1 MFLARI
7 SIQQPVFATMMM
19 AAIVVLG
26 VVAWSRLPV
35 DLLPSVDLPTVVVST
50 NYDGASAF
58 AVEQQVSRPI
68 EESIGA
74 ISGIKKISSHSST
87 GNSLVIAEFTLETP
101 SRAAAD
107 EVRDRISRLQ
117 DTLPDGAD
125 RPLVTRFNPQDAPIM
140 SLAAFSADISISRM
154 TQIADTTIMP
164 RLRRVPG
171 VGQVTLV
178 GGSEDQIRI
187 QPDPTKL
194 QSFGIPIPSLIE
206 AIQRATR
213 DSAVGSVA
221 SSMRERSIIVSVQPG
236 SIGEFADIVIA
247 RDSAGRAVRL
257 SEVADVME
265 AGADPK
271 SRAWFNG
278 KPALGLDINKLE
290 GANTV
295 EVARGIERELAK
307 LRKDDAL
314 RDIGIV
320 VSQDSSRTIVGQ
332 IGDVQRTIIEGGV
345 LTVVIVL
352 LFLNSWRSTIITA
365 LTLPVSVIG
374 TFAAIAVLG
383 FSLNL
388 MTMLALS
395 ICIGILID
403 DAIVVRENIS
413 RHAAMGKDRRQA
425 ALDGTTEIGLA
436 VLATTFS
443 IVAVFLPVAFMG
455 GVIGRFFL
463 QFGVTVSV
471 AVLISLFVSFT
482 LDPMLSSVWAEQPAR
497 KGKGWLQ
504 ALLDRFDKAF
514 ERIAYRY
521 GGMVGWCLDH
531 RAATSF
537 CVLTLF
543 AGSLCLIPRIGME
556 FVPKSDQGAIAVGLT
571 LPEGSSVDYTAAKIR
586 QTEDILRQFP
596 DIGDLYSTVNSG
608 DGANTNEARIAASM
622 VAPDN
627 RRMTSVTI
635 APKLRE
641 ALGPVAGARI
651 EVGQP
656 GDVSGIEAKTIQ
668 ISILGGDLS
677 ILEEISRDLAA
688 KIGQIPGIIDLESSA
703 DKKRPMLMVRLRAD
717 EAADLGI
724 STATIER
731 NLRPLVAGET
741 LASWA
746 HEGGESRY
754 VAIRLKEAG
763 RRTVEDLGQIPVP
776 VERMGGTGPAITVPL
791 SQVADIKE
799 VLAPKTIIRRDGD
812 REVRLGANLSGR
824 PLGKVVRDIRAL
836 IDSEKLPAGYRIA
849 IGGETDDMAE
859 SFGYAAQA
867 LLLAVVFIYLILAS
881 QFGSFVQPIAIMT
894 SLPLSISGVLM
905 GLLITG
911 STINIFSVI
920 GFIMLMGLVT
930 KNAILLVDHANKR
943 LRDGASMRLSLID
956 AGIVRFRPIAMTT
969 SAMIIGMMPL
979 ALGLGE
985 GGQERA
991 SMAHAVIGGLVSST
1005 ALTLVFVPVAL
1016 SLIESCR
1023 ALLMRKKVNGSAPH
1037 QTRDATA

>member
-7 SIQQPVFATMMM
+7 SIQQPVFATMVMV
-19 AAIVVLG
+19 AIVVLG
-26 VVAWSRLPV
+26 IVAWSRLPV

-50 NYDGASAF
+50 NYDGASAL

-117 DTLPDGAD
+117 DVLPDSAD

-154 TQIADTTIMP
+154 TQIADTTIVP

-178 GGSEDQIRI
+178 GGSEDRVRI
-187 QPDPTKL
+187 QPDPVKL

-213 DSAVGSVA
+213 DSAIGSLV
-221 SSMRERSIIVSVQPG
+221 SSMRERSITVSAQPG
-236 SIGEFADIVIA
+236 SVKEFADIVIA
-247 RDSAGRAVRL
+247 QDGAGRAIRL
-257 SEVADVME
+257 SEVADVIE

-278 KPALGLDINKLE
+278 RPALGLDINKLE

-295 EVARGIERELAK
+295 DVAKGVERELAK

-314 RDIGIV
+314 RDMGIV
-320 VSQDSSRTIVGQ
+320 VSQDSSRTIIGQ
-332 IGDVQRTIIEGGV
+332 IGDVQHTIIEGGA
-345 LTVVIVL
+345 LTIVIVL

-365 LTLPVSVIG
+365 LTLPVAVIG

-443 IVAVFLPVAFMG
+443 IVAVFLPVVFMG

-471 AVLISLFVSFT
+471 AVMISLFVSFT
-482 LDPMLSSVWAEQPAR
+482 LDPMLSSVWADQPVQQR
-497 KGKGWLQ
+497 KGRLR
-504 ALLDRFDKAF
+504 ALLDRFDTSF
-514 ERIAYRY
+514 ERIAHRY
-521 GGMVGWCLDH
+521 GDMVGWCLDH
-531 RAATSF
+531 RAVTSV
-537 CVLTLF
+537 CVLAMF
-543 AGSLCLIPRIGME
+543 AASLCLIPRIGME
-556 FVPKSDQGAIAVGLT
+556 FVPKSDQGMVAVGLT

-586 QTEDILRQFP
+586 QAEDVLRGYP
-596 DIGDLYSTVNSG
+596 DIKDLYSTVNSG
-608 DGANTNEARIAASM
+608 DGGNTNEARIAASM
-622 VAPDN
+622 VEPDK
-627 RRMTSVTI
+627 RSMTSVTI
-635 APKLRE
+635 APKLRD
-641 ALGPVAGARI
+641 ALSPVAGARI

-656 GDVSGIEAKTIQ
+656 GEVSGAQAKTIQ
-668 ISILGGDLS
+668 ISILGGDLNV
-677 ILEEISRDLAA
+677 LEEISHDMMAKLGKLA
-688 KIGQIPGIIDLESSA
+688 GIIDLESSA

-724 STATIER
+724 STATIEH
-731 NLRPLVAGET
+731 NLRPLVAGEKLT
-741 LASWA
+741 SWA
-746 HEGGESRY
+746 HGGDESRY
-754 VAIRLKEAG
+754 VAIRLSESG
-763 RRTVEDLGQIPVP
+763 RRTVEDLARIPIPVDRKG
-776 VERMGGTGPAITVPL
+776 VTSPAATAPL
-791 SQVADIKE
+791 SQVADITE
-799 VLAPKTIIRRDGD
+799 TLAPKTIIRRDGD
-812 REVRLGANLSGR
+812 REVRLSANLSGR
-824 PLGKVVRDIRAL
+824 PLGEVVRDIQTL
-836 IDSEKLPAGYRIA
+836 IAGQTMPAGYRMT
-849 IGGETDDMAE
+849 IGGEADDMAE
-859 SFGYAAQA
+859 NFGYAAQA
-867 LLLAVVFIYLILAS
+867 LMLAIVFIYLILAS
-881 QFGSFVQPIAIMT
+881 QFGSFVQPVAIMT
-894 SLPLSISGVLM
+894 SLPLSISGVM
-905 GLLITG
+905 IGLLVMG

-943 LRDGASMRLSLID
+943 RRQGANMRQSLID

-979 ALGLGE
+979 ALGFGE

-991 SMAHAVIGGLVSST
+991 SMAHAVIGGLLSST
-1005 ALTLVFVPVAL
+1005 ALTLIFVPVAL

-1023 ALLMRKKVNGSAPH
+1023 TMPALRKSGSAADPMK
-1037 QTRDATA
+1037 DAAE

>member
-1 MFLARI
+1 MLLARI
-7 SIQQPVFATMMM
+7 SIQQPVFATMVMV
-19 AAIVVLG
+19 AIVVLG
-26 VVAWSRLPV
+26 VTAWSRLPV
-35 DLLPSVDLPTVVVST
+35 DLLPSIDLPAVVVST
-50 NYDGASAF
+50 NFDGASAL

-74 ISGIKKISSHSST
+74 IAGVKKVTSRSST

-117 DTLPDGAD
+117 DALPDGAD
-125 RPLVTRFNPQDAPIM
+125 RPIVTRFNPQDAPIM
-140 SLAAFSADISISRM
+140 SLAAFSSETSISRM
-154 TQIADTTIMP
+154 TKIADTTIVP

-178 GGSEDQIRI
+178 GGSEDQVRI
-187 QPDPTKL
+187 QPDPAKL
-194 QSFGIPIPSLIE
+194 QSFGIPIPTVID

-213 DSAVGSVA
+213 DSAIGSIT
-221 SSMRERSIIVSVQPG
+221 SSTRERSITVSVQPG
-236 SIGEFADIVIA
+236 SVREFADIVVTQ
-247 RDSAGRAVRL
+247 DSAGRAIRL

-295 EVARGIERELAK
+295 AVAQGIERELTR

-332 IGDVQRTIIEGGV
+332 IGDVQRTIVEGGA
-345 LTVVIVL
+345 LTIVIVL

-365 LTLPVSVIG
+365 LTLPVAVIG
-374 TFAAIAVLG
+374 TFAAMAVMG

-413 RHAAMGKDRRQA
+413 RHAAMGKDRKQA
-425 ALDGTTEIGLA
+425 ALDGTSEIGLA
-436 VLATTFS
+436 VLATTLS

-455 GVIGRFFL
+455 GIIGRFFL
-463 QFGVTVSV
+463 QFGITVSV

-482 LDPMLSSVWAEQPAR
+482 LDPMLSSVWVDNSAS
-497 KGKGWLQ
+497 GKRGRLQ
-504 ALLDRFDKAF
+504 AMLDRFDHGF
-514 ERIAYRY
+514 EKVAQRY
-521 GGMVGWCLDH
+521 GRIVGWCLGH
-531 RAATSF
+531 RGITSI
-537 CVLTLF
+537 CVAVLF
-543 AGSLCLIPRIGME
+543 VGGLCLVMRIGTE
-556 FVPKSDQGAIAVGLT
+556 FVPKSDQGMVTVSLT
-571 LPEGSSVDYTAAKIR
+571 LPEGSSVEYTAAKIR
-586 QTEDILRQFP
+586 QTEAILRTFP
-596 DIGDLYSTVNSG
+596 DIQDLYSTVNSG
-608 DGANTNEARIAASM
+608 DGANTNEARIAASL
-622 VAPDN
+622 VPSDK
-627 RRMTSVTI
+627 RTMTSVTI
-635 APKLRE
+635 APKLRD
-641 ALGPVAGARI
+641 ALSPVGGVTI

-656 GDVSGIEAKTIQ
+656 GDGSGGGAKTIQ
-668 ISILGGDLS
+668 ISVQGGDLDV
-677 ILEEISRDLAA
+677 LENLSKEMKA
-688 KIGQIPGIIDLESSA
+688 KLDKIKGLIDLESSA
-703 DKKRPMLMVRLRAD
+703 DKKRPMLMIRLRTV
-717 EAADLGI
+717 EGADLGI

-731 NLRPLVAGET
+731 NLRPLVAGEKLT
-741 LASWA
+741 SWA
-746 HEGGESRY
+746 HGGAESRY
-754 VAIRLKEAG
+754 VAIRLPEAG
-763 RRTVEDLGQIPVP
+763 RRTIDDLKQIPIP
-776 VERMGGTGPAITVPL
+776 VERSGTKGPATTVPL
-791 SQVADIKE
+791 SQVADVTE
-799 VLAPKTIIRRDGD
+799 TLAPQTIVRRDGD
-812 REVRLGANLSGR
+812 REVRLSANLSGQ
-824 PLGKVVRDIRAL
+824 PLGTVVSDIQTVIAST
-836 IDSEKLPAGYRIA
+836 DLPAGYRII
-849 IGGETDDMAE
+849 IGGEADDMME
-859 SFGYAAQA
+859 SFGYAVQA
-867 LLLAVVFIYLILAS
+867 LVLAIVFIYLILAS
-881 QFGSFVQPIAIMT
+881 QFGSFIQPIAIMT
-894 SLPLSISGVLM
+894 SLPLSISGVLL
-905 GLLITG
+905 GLLVTG

-943 LRDGASMRLSLID
+943 RLEGASMRQSLIE
-956 AGIVRFRPIAMTT
+956 AGTVRFRPIVMTT

-979 ALGLGE
+979 ALGFGE

-991 SMAHAVIGGLVSST
+991 SMAHAVIGGLISST

-1023 ALLMRKKVNGSAPH
+1023 TMLVKK
-1037 QTRDATA
+1037 RDRPETEQLKDAAI

>member
-19 AAIVVLG
+19 VAIVVLG
-26 VVAWSRLPV
+26 IVAWSRLPV

-50 NYDGASAF
+50 NYDGASAL

-117 DTLPDGAD
+117 DALPDGTD

-140 SLAAFSADISISRM
+140 SLAAFSADTSISRM
-154 TQIADTTIMP
+154 TQIADATIVP
-164 RLRRVPG
+164 RLRRVAG

-178 GGSEDQIRI
+178 GGSEDQVRI
-187 QPDPTKL
+187 QPDPVKL

-213 DSAVGSVA
+213 DSAIGSVV
-221 SSMRERSIIVSVQPG
+221 SSTRERSITVSVQPG
-236 SIGEFADIVIA
+236 SVKEFADIVIA
-247 RDSAGRAVRL
+247 QDSAGRPIRL

-295 EVARGIERELAK
+295 DVAKGVERELAK
-307 LRKDDAL
+307 LLKDDAL
-314 RDIGIV
+314 RDIGIA

-332 IGDVQRTIIEGGV
+332 IGDVQRTIVEGGA
-345 LTVVIVL
+345 LTIVIVL

-365 LTLPVSVIG
+365 LTLPVAVIG

-388 MTMLALS
+388 MTILALS

-413 RHAAMGKDRRQA
+413 RHVAMGKDRRQA

-482 LDPMLSSVWAEQPAR
+482 LDPMLSSVWADRPAEGR
-497 KGKGWLQ
+497 KGRLQ
-504 ALLDRFDKAF
+504 ALLDRFDKVF
-514 ERIAYRY
+514 ERIAHRY
-521 GGMVGWCLDH
+521 GVLVGWCLDH
-531 RAATSF
+531 RAVISV
-537 CVLTLF
+537 CVLALF

-556 FVPKSDQGAIAVGLT
+556 FVPKSDQGMVAVGLT

-586 QTEDILRQFP
+586 QAEDVLRGYP
-596 DIGDLYSTVNSG
+596 DIKDLYSTVNSG
-608 DGANTNEARIAASM
+608 DGGNTNEARIAASM
-622 VAPDN
+622 VAPDK
-627 RRMTSVTI
+627 RSMTSVTI
-635 APKLRE
+635 APKLRD
-641 ALGPVAGARI
+641 ALSSVAGARI

-656 GDVSGIEAKTIQ
+656 GEVSGAQAKTIQ
-668 ISILGGDLS
+668 ISILGGDLNV
-677 ILEEISRDLAA
+677 LEDISRDMMTKLGKVA
-688 KIGQIPGIIDLESSA
+688 GIIDLESSA
-703 DKKRPMLMVRLRAD
+703 DRKRPMLMVRLRAD

-731 NLRPLVAGET
+731 NLRPLVAGEKLT
-741 LASWA
+741 SWA
-746 HEGGESRY
+746 HGGDESRY
-754 VAIRLKEAG
+754 VAIRLPESG
-763 RRTVEDLGQIPVP
+763 RRTVEDLAQIPIP
-776 VERMGGTGPAITVPL
+776 VDREGATGRTATVPL
-791 SQVADIKE
+791 SQVADITE
-799 VLAPKTIIRRDGD
+799 TLAPKTIIRRDGD
-812 REVRLGANLSGR
+812 REVRLSANLSGR
-824 PLGKVVRDIRAL
+824 PLGEIVRDIQAL
-836 IDSEKLPAGYRIA
+836 IAAETMPAGYRMT
-849 IGGETDDMAE
+849 IGGEADDMAE

-867 LLLAVVFIYLILAS
+867 LMLAVVFIYLILAS
-881 QFGSFVQPIAIMT
+881 QFGSFVQPVAIMT
-894 SLPLSISGVLM
+894 SLPLSISGVLI
-905 GLLITG
+905 GLLVTG

-943 LRDGASMRLSLID
+943 HREGASMRQSLID
-956 AGIVRFRPIAMTT
+956 AGIVRFRPIVMTT

-979 ALGLGE
+979 ALGFGE

-991 SMAHAVIGGLVSST
+991 SMAHAVIGGLLSST
-1005 ALTLVFVPVAL
+1005 VLTLVFVPVAL

-1023 ALLMRKKVNGSAPH
+1023 TMPALRKSGSAAGPMK
-1037 QTRDATA
+1037 DAAE

>member
-19 AAIVVLG
+19 VAIVVLG
-26 VVAWSRLPV
+26 IVAWSRLPV

-50 NYDGASAF
+50 NYDGASAL

-117 DTLPDGAD
+117 DVLTDGAD

-140 SLAAFSADISISRM
+140 SLAAFSADTSISRM
-154 TQIADTTIMP
+154 TQIADTTIVP
-164 RLRRVPG
+164 RLRRVAG

-178 GGSEDQIRI
+178 GGSEDQVRI
-187 QPDPTKL
+187 QPDPVKL

-213 DSAVGSVA
+213 DSAIGSVV
-221 SSMRERSIIVSVQPG
+221 SSTRERSITVSVQPG
-236 SIGEFADIVIA
+236 SVKEFADIVIA
-247 RDSAGRAVRL
+247 QDSAGRPIRL
-257 SEVADVME
+257 SEVTDVME

-295 EVARGIERELAK
+295 DVAKGVERELAK
-307 LRKDDAL
+307 LRQDDAL

-320 VSQDSSRTIVGQ
+320 VSQDSSRTIVNQ
-332 IGDVQRTIIEGGV
+332 IGDVQRTILEGGA
-345 LTVVIVL
+345 LTIVIVL

-365 LTLPVSVIG
+365 LTLPVAVIG

-383 FSLNL
+383 FSLNM

-413 RHAAMGKDRRQA
+413 RHVAMGKDRRQA

-471 AVLISLFVSFT
+471 AVMISLFVSFT
-482 LDPMLSSVWAEQPAR
+482 LDPMLSSVWIDRPAEGR
-497 KGKGWLQ
+497 KGRLRV
-504 ALLDRFDKAF
+504 LLDRFDKVF
-514 ERIAYRY
+514 ERIAHRY
-521 GGMVGWCLDH
+521 GVLIGWCLGH
-531 RAATSF
+531 RAVISV
-537 CVLTLF
+537 CVLALF

-556 FVPKSDQGAIAVGLT
+556 FVPKSDQGMVAVGLT

-586 QTEDILRQFP
+586 QAEDVLRGYP
-596 DIGDLYSTVNSG
+596 DIKDLYSTVNSG
-608 DGANTNEARIAASM
+608 DGGNTNEARIAASM
-622 VAPDN
+622 VAPDK
-627 RRMTSVTI
+627 RSMTSVTI
-635 APKLRE
+635 APKLRD
-641 ALGPVAGARI
+641 ALSSVAGARI
-651 EVGQP
+651 EVGQS
-656 GDVSGIEAKTIQ
+656 GEVSGAQAKTIQ

-677 ILEEISRDLAA
+677 VLEDISRDMMTKLGKVA
-688 KIGQIPGIIDLESSA
+688 GIIDLESSA
-703 DKKRPMLMVRLRAD
+703 DRKRPMLMVRLRAD

-731 NLRPLVAGET
+731 NLRPLVAGEKLT
-741 LASWA
+741 SWA
-746 HEGGESRY
+746 HGGDESRY
-754 VAIRLKEAG
+754 VAIRLPESG
-763 RRTVEDLGQIPVP
+763 RRTVEDLAQIPIP
-776 VERMGGTGPAITVPL
+776 VERSGGKGPATVPL
-791 SQVADIKE
+791 SQVADITE
-799 VLAPKTIIRRDGD
+799 TLAPKTIIRRDGD
-812 REVRLGANLSGR
+812 REVRLSANLSGR
-824 PLGKVVRDIRAL
+824 PLADVVRAVQTI
-836 IDSEKLPAGYRIA
+836 IDAETVPMGYRIA
-849 IGGETDDMAE
+849 IGGEVDDMAE

-867 LLLAVVFIYLILAS
+867 LILAVVFIYLILAS
-881 QFGSFVQPIAIMT
+881 QFGSFVQPVAIMT
-894 SLPLSISGVLM
+894 SLPLSISGVLI
-905 GLLITG
+905 GLLVTG

-943 LRDGASMRLSLID
+943 RREGTSMHQSLID
-956 AGIVRFRPIAMTT
+956 AGIVRFRPIIMTT

-979 ALGLGE
+979 ALGFGE

-1023 ALLMRKKVNGSAPH
+1023 TMLKRKQDRLETDRMK
-1037 QTRDATA
+1037 DAAE

>member
-1 MFLARI
+1 MLLARI
-7 SIQQPVFATMMM
+7 SIQQPVFATMVMVG
-19 AAIVVLG
+19 IVVLG
-26 VVAWSRLPV
+26 ITAWLRLPV
-35 DLLPSVDLPTVVVST
+35 DLLPSIDLPTVVIST
-50 NYDGASAF
+50 NYDGASAL

-68 EESIGA
+68 EESVGA
-74 ISGIKKISSHSST
+74 IAGVKKITSQSST

-107 EVRDRISRLQ
+107 EVRDRVSRLQ
-117 DTLPDGAD
+117 DALPDGAD
-125 RPLVTRFNPQDAPIM
+125 RPLVMRFNPQDAPIM
-140 SLAAFSADISISRM
+140 SLAAISADISLSRM
-154 TQIADTTIMP
+154 TKIADTTIVP

-178 GGSEDQIRI
+178 GGSEDQVRI
-187 QPDPTKL
+187 QPDPAKL
-194 QSFGIPIPSLIE
+194 QSFGIPIPTVIE

-213 DSAVGSVA
+213 DSAIGSIV
-221 SSMRERSIIVSVQPG
+221 SSTRDRSVTVSVQPG
-236 SIGEFADIVIA
+236 SVRDFADIVIT
-247 RDSAGRAVRL
+247 RDSAGRAIRL

-278 KPALGLDINKLE
+278 KPALGLDIVKLE

-295 EVARGIERELAK
+295 EVAKGVERELAL

-332 IGDVQRTIIEGGV
+332 IGDVQRTIVEGGA
-345 LTVVIVL
+345 LTIVIVL

-365 LTLPVSVIG
+365 LTLPVAVIG
-374 TFAAIAVLG
+374 TFAAMAVLG

-413 RHAAMGKDRRQA
+413 RHAAMGKDRKRA
-425 ALDGTTEIGLA
+425 ALDGTSEIGLA
-436 VLATTFS
+436 VLATTLS

-455 GVIGRFFL
+455 GIIGRFFL
-463 QFGVTVSV
+463 QFGITVSV

-482 LDPMLSSVWAEQPAR
+482 LDPMLSSVWVDHPASEKR
-497 KGKGWLQ
+497 GRLQ
-504 ALLDRFDKAF
+504 AMLDRFDKGF
-514 ERIAYRY
+514 ERVAQGY
-521 GGMVGWCLDH
+521 GRIVSWCLDR
-531 RAATSF
+531 RALTSL
-537 CVLTLF
+537 CVLALF
-543 AGSLCLIPRIGME
+543 AGSLCLIPRIGTE
-556 FVPKSDQGAIAVGLT
+556 FVPKSDQGMVAVSLT

-586 QTEDILRQFP
+586 QAEAIVRQFP
-596 DIGDLYSTVNSG
+596 DILDIYSTVNSG
-608 DGANTNEARIAASM
+608 DGANTNQARITASLIS
-622 VAPDN
+622 PDK
-627 RRMTSVTI
+627 RTMTSVTI
-635 APKLRE
+635 APKLRD
-641 ALGPVAGARI
+641 ALAPVAAAKV

-656 GDVSGIEAKTIQ
+656 GDTSGAGAKTIQ
-668 ISILGGDLS
+668 ISILGGDLN
-677 ILEEISRDLAA
+677 ILERLAQDMREKLG
-688 KIGQIPGIIDLESSA
+688 KIEGLIDLESSA
-703 DKKRPMLMVRLRAD
+703 DKKRPMLMVRLRAE

-731 NLRPLVAGET
+731 NLRPLIAGEKLT
-741 LASWA
+741 SWA
-746 HEGGESRY
+746 HGGDESRY
-754 VAIRLKEAG
+754 VAIRLPEAR
-763 RRTVEDLGQIPVP
+763 RRTIDDLKQIPIP
-776 VERMGGTGPAITVPL
+776 VERSGGTGPTATVPL
-791 SQVADIKE
+791 AQVAE
-799 VLAPKTIIRRDGD
+799 VTENLAPQTIVRRDGD
-812 REVRLGANLSGR
+812 REVRLSANLSGR
-824 PLGKVVRDIRAL
+824 PLGVVI
-836 IDSEKLPAGYRIA
+836 SEIQTVIGSTTLPAGYRVA
-849 IGGETDDMAE
+849 IGGEADDMAE

-867 LLLAVVFIYLILAS
+867 LVLAVVFIYLILAS

-894 SLPLSISGVLM
+894 SLPLSIGGVLG
-905 GLLITG
+905 GLLLTG

-943 LRDGASMRLSLID
+943 RQEGASMRQSLID
-956 AGIVRFRPIAMTT
+956 AGTIRFRPIVMTT

-979 ALGLGE
+979 ALGFGE

-991 SMAHAVIGGLVSST
+991 SMAHAVIGGLLSST

-1016 SLIESCR
+1016 SLIESCKTM
-1023 ALLMRKKVNGSAPH
+1023 LKRKMDRPETDQIEDV
-1037 QTRDATA
+1037 TA

>member
-7 SIQQPVFATMMM
+7 SIQQPVFATMVMV
-19 AAIVVLG
+19 AIVVLG
-26 VVAWSRLPV
+26 VTAWSRLPV
-35 DLLPSVDLPTVVVST
+35 DLLPSIDLPTVVIST
-50 NYDGASAF
+50 NYDGASAL

-74 ISGIKKISSHSST
+74 IAGVKKITSKSST

-107 EVRDRISRLQ
+107 EVRDRVSRLQ
-117 DTLPDGAD
+117 DALPDGAD
-125 RPLVTRFNPQDAPIM
+125 RPLVMRFNPQDAPIM
-140 SLAAFSADISISRM
+140 SLAAFTTDVSLSRM
-154 TQIADTTIMP
+154 TKIADTTIVP

-178 GGSEDQIRI
+178 GGSEDQVRI
-187 QPDPTKL
+187 QPDPAKL
-194 QSFGIPIPSLIE
+194 QSFGIPMPTVIE

-213 DSAVGSVA
+213 DSAIGSIV
-221 SSMRERSIIVSVQPG
+221 SSTRERSVTVSVQPG
-236 SIGEFADIVIA
+236 SVRAFADIVITQ
-247 RDSAGRAVRL
+247 DSAGRAIRL

-271 SRAWFNG
+271 SHAWFNG

-295 EVARGIERELAK
+295 EVSRGVERELAQ

-314 RDIGIV
+314 QDIGIV

-332 IGDVQRTIIEGGV
+332 IGDVQRTIIEGGA
-345 LTVVIVL
+345 LTIAIVL

-365 LTLPVSVIG
+365 LTLPVAVIG
-374 TFAAIAVLG
+374 TFAAMAVLG

-413 RHAAMGKDRRQA
+413 RHAAMGKDRKRA
-425 ALDGTTEIGLA
+425 ALDGTSEIGLA
-436 VLATTFS
+436 VLATTLS

-463 QFGVTVSV
+463 QFGITVSV

-482 LDPMLSSVWAEQPAR
+482 LDPMLSSVWADRPVS
-497 KGKGWLQ
+497 GKRGRFQ
-504 ALLDRFDKAF
+504 TMLDRFDHGF
-514 ERIAYRY
+514 ERIAQRY
-521 GGMVGWCLDH
+521 GHIVAWCLAH
-531 RAATSF
+531 RAVTSL
-537 CVLTLF
+537 CVLALF
-543 AGSLCLIPRIGME
+543 AGSLCLIPRIGTE
-556 FVPKSDQGAIAVGLT
+556 FVPKSDQGMVAVGLT

-586 QTEDILRQFP
+586 QAEAILRRFP
-596 DIGDLYSTVNSG
+596 DILDLYSTVNSG

-622 VAPDN
+622 VSPDK
-627 RRMTSVTI
+627 RTMSSVII
-635 APKLRE
+635 APKLRD
-641 ALGPVAGARI
+641 ALSPVAGVKV

-656 GDVSGIEAKTIQ
+656 GDIAGAEAKTIQ
-668 ISILGGDLS
+668 ISILGGDLNV
-677 ILEEISRDLAA
+677 LERISQDMKA
-688 KIGQIPGIIDLESSA
+688 KLGKVEGLIDLESSA
-703 DKKRPMLMVRLRAD
+703 DKKRPMLMIRLRAE
-717 EAADLGI
+717 EASDLGI

-731 NLRPLVAGET
+731 NLRPLVAGEKLT
-741 LASWA
+741 SWA
-746 HEGGESRY
+746 HGGDESRY
-754 VAIRLKEAG
+754 VAIRLPEAG
-763 RRTVEDLGQIPVP
+763 RRTIDDLRQIPLP
-776 VERMGGTGPAITVPL
+776 VARVAGTGPATTVPL
-791 SQVADIKE
+791 AQVADVSE
-799 VLAPKTIIRRDGD
+799 TLAPQTIVRRDGD
-812 REVRLGANLSGR
+812 REVRLSANLSAH
-824 PLGKVVRDIRAL
+824 PLGIVVRDIQT
-836 IDSEKLPAGYRIA
+836 IIGSMDLPAGYRIA
-849 IGGETDDMAE
+849 IGGEADDMAE

-867 LLLAVVFIYLILAS
+867 LVLAVIFIYLILAS

-894 SLPLSISGVLM
+894 SLPLSISGVLG
-905 GLLITG
+905 GLLLTG

-943 LRDGASMRLSLID
+943 RQEGASMRQSLID
-956 AGIVRFRPIAMTT
+956 AGTVRFRPIVMTT

-991 SMAHAVIGGLVSST
+991 SMAHAVIGGLLSST

-1016 SLIESCR
+1016 SLIESCKTM
-1023 ALLMRKKVNGSAPH
+1023 LMRRMDRPETDRAE
-1037 QTRDATA
+1037 DAAA

>member
-7 SIQQPVFATMMM
+7 SIQQPVFATMVMV
-19 AAIVVLG
+19 AIVVLG
-26 VVAWSRLPV
+26 ITAWSRLPV
-35 DLLPSVDLPTVVVST
+35 DLLPSVDLPTVVIST
-50 NYDGASAF
+50 NYDGASAL

-74 ISGIKKISSHSST
+74 IAGIKKITSKSST

-117 DTLPDGAD
+117 DVLPEGAD
-125 RPLVTRFNPQDAPIM
+125 RPLVMRFNPQDAPIM
-140 SLAAFSADISISRM
+140 SLAAFSSDLSLSRM
-154 TQIADTTIMP
+154 TKIADTTIVP

-178 GGSEDQIRI
+178 GGSEDQVRI
-187 QPDPTKL
+187 QPDPAKL
-194 QSFGIPIPSLIE
+194 LSFGIPMPTVIE

-213 DSAVGSVA
+213 DSAIGSIV
-221 SSMRERSIIVSVQPG
+221 SSTRERSVTVSVQPG
-236 SIGEFADIVIA
+236 SVRDFADIVITQ
-247 RDSAGRAVRL
+247 DSAGRPIRL

-295 EVARGIERELAK
+295 DVANGVERELAQ

-314 RDIGIV
+314 KDIGIV

-332 IGDVQRTIIEGGV
+332 IGDVQRTIIEGGA
-345 LTVVIVL
+345 LTITIVL

-374 TFAAIAVLG
+374 TFAAMAVLG

-403 DAIVVRENIS
+403 DAIVVRENIT
-413 RHAAMGKDRRQA
+413 RHAAMGKDRKRA
-425 ALDGTTEIGLA
+425 ALDGTSEIGLA
-436 VLATTFS
+436 VLATTLS

-463 QFGVTVSV
+463 QFGITVSV

-482 LDPMLSSVWAEQPAR
+482 LDPMLSSVWADRPSS
-497 KGKGWLQ
+497 GKRGRLQ
-504 ALLDRFDKAF
+504 AMLDRFDHGF
-514 ERIAYRY
+514 ERIAQRY
-521 GGMVGWCLDH
+521 GGIVGWCLAH
-531 RAATSF
+531 RAVTSL
-537 CVLTLF
+537 CVLGFF
-543 AGSLCLIPRIGME
+543 AGTLCLIPRIGTE
-556 FVPKSDQGAIAVGLT
+556 FVPKSDQGMVAVGLT
-571 LPEGSSVDYTAAKIR
+571 LPEGSSVEYTAAKIR
-586 QTEDILRQFP
+586 QAETILRQFP
-596 DIGDLYSTVNSG
+596 DILDLYSTVNSG

-622 VAPDN
+622 VSADK
-627 RRMTSVTI
+627 RTMTSVAI
-635 APKLRE
+635 APKLRD
-641 ALGPVAGARI
+641 ALSPLAGATV

-656 GDVSGIEAKTIQ
+656 GEISGAEAKTIQ
-668 ISILGGDLS
+668 ISILGGDLNV
-677 ILEEISRDLAA
+677 LERLSLDMKA
-688 KIGQIPGIIDLESSA
+688 KLGEVAGLIALESSA
-703 DKKRPMLMVRLRAD
+703 DKKRPMLMIRLRA
-717 EAADLGI
+717 EQAADLGI

-731 NLRPLVAGET
+731 NLRPLVAGEKLT
-741 LASWA
+741 SWA
-746 HEGGESRY
+746 HGGDESRY
-754 VAIRLKEAG
+754 VAIRLPEAG
-763 RRTVEDLGQIPVP
+763 RRTIEDLRQIPIP
-776 VERMGGTGPAITVPL
+776 VARVGATGPATTVPL
-791 SQVADIKE
+791 AQVADVSE
-799 VLAPKTIIRRDGD
+799 TLAPQTIVRRDGD
-812 REVRLGANLSGR
+812 REVRLSANLSGQ
-824 PLGKVVRDIRAL
+824 PLGVVVRDIQTV
-836 IDSEKLPAGYRIA
+836 IGSMELPAGYRIA
-849 IGGETDDMAE
+849 IGGEADDMME

-867 LLLAVVFIYLILAS
+867 LVLAVIFIYLILAS

-894 SLPLSISGVLM
+894 SLPLSISGVLG
-905 GLLITG
+905 GLLLTG

-943 LRDGASMRLSLID
+943 RQEGASMRQSLID
-956 AGIVRFRPIAMTT
+956 AGTIRFRPIVMTT
-969 SAMIIGMMPL
+969 SAMIIGMLPL
-979 ALGLGE
+979 ALGFGE
-985 GGQERA
+985 GGQERT
-991 SMAHAVIGGLVSST
+991 SMAHAVIGGLLSST
-1005 ALTLVFVPVAL
+1005 ALTLVFVPVVL

-1023 ALLMRKKVNGSAPH
+1023 TMLMRRKVNPETDRAEDVP
-1037 QTRDATA
+1037 A

>member
-19 AAIVVLG
+19 VAIVVLG
-26 VVAWSRLPV
+26 IVAWSRLPV
-35 DLLPSVDLPTVVVST
+35 DLLPSVDLPTVIVST
-50 NYDGASAF
+50 NFDGASAL

-74 ISGIKKISSHSST
+74 ISGIKKISSQSST

-117 DTLPDGAD
+117 DVLPDGAD

-154 TQIADTTIMP
+154 TEIVDTTIVP

-178 GGSEDQIRI
+178 GGSEDQVRI
-187 QPDPTKL
+187 QPDPVKL

-213 DSAVGSVA
+213 DSAIGSVV
-221 SSMRERSIIVSVQPG
+221 SSTRERSITVSVQPG
-236 SIGEFADIVIA
+236 SVREFADIVIA
-247 RDSAGRAVRL
+247 QDSAGRAVRL

-271 SRAWFNG
+271 SKAWFNG
-278 KPALGLDINKLE
+278 KPALGLDIVKLE

-295 EVARGIERELAK
+295 QVAKGVERALEQ
-307 LRKDDAL
+307 LRKEDAL
-314 RDIGIV
+314 RDIGMV

-332 IGDVQRTIIEGGV
+332 IGDVQRTIIEGGA
-345 LTVVIVL
+345 LTIVIVL

-365 LTLPVSVIG
+365 LTLPVAVIG

-413 RHAAMGKDRRQA
+413 RHAAMGKDRKQA

-471 AVLISLFVSFT
+471 AVMISLFVSFT
-482 LDPMLSSVWAEQPAR
+482 LDPMLSSVWADQPNGKR
-497 KGKGWLQ
+497 KGRLQ

-514 ERIAYRY
+514 ERIAHGY

-531 RAATSF
+531 RGATSLG
-537 CVLTLF
+537 VLVLF
-543 AGSLCLIPRIGME
+543 AASLCLIPRIGME
-556 FVPKSDQGAIAVGLT
+556 FVPKSDQGMVAVGLT

-586 QTEDILRQFP
+586 QTEDILREYP
-596 DIGDLYSTVNSG
+596 DIRDLYSTVNSG

-622 VAPDN
+622 VAPEK
-627 RRMTSVTI
+627 RSMTSVAI

-641 ALGPVAGARI
+641 ALSPVAGTRI

-656 GDVSGIEAKTIQ
+656 GEVSGAQAKTIQ
-668 ISILGGDLS
+668 ISVLGGDLT
-677 ILEEISRDLAA
+677 ILEEISRDMMA
-688 KIGQIPGIIDLESSA
+688 KLGKIAGVIDLESSA

-731 NLRPLVAGET
+731 NLRPLVAGEKLT
-741 LASWA
+741 SWA
-746 HEGGESRY
+746 HGGDESRY
-754 VAIRLKEAG
+754 VAIRLPETG
-763 RRTVEDLGQIPVP
+763 RRTVEDLAQIPIP
-776 VERMGGTGPAITVPL
+776 IERGSKTGPAATVPL
-791 SQVADIKE
+791 SQVADITE
-799 VLAPKTIIRRDGD
+799 TLAPKTIIRRDGD
-812 REVRLGANLSGR
+812 REVRLSANLNGR
-824 PLGKVVRDIRAL
+824 PLGDVVRDIQAL
-836 IDSEKLPAGYRIA
+836 ISAETMPAGYRMT
-849 IGGETDDMAE
+849 IGGEADDMAE

-867 LLLAVVFIYLILAS
+867 LLLAIVFIYLILAS

-894 SLPLSISGVLM
+894 SLPLSISGVLI
-905 GLLITG
+905 GLLVTG

-920 GFIMLMGLVT
+920 GVIMLMGLVT

-943 LRDGASMRLSLID
+943 RREGASMRQGLID
-956 AGIVRFRPIAMTT
+956 AGIVRFRPIVMTT

-979 ALGLGE
+979 ALGFGE

-991 SMAHAVIGGLVSST
+991 SMAHAVIGGLLSST

-1023 ALLMRKKVNGSAPH
+1023 TMPALRKSGSAAGPMK
-1037 QTRDATA
+1037 DAAE

>member
-7 SIQQPVFATMMM
+7 SIQQPVFATMVMV
-19 AAIVVLG
+19 AIVVLG
-26 VVAWSRLPV
+26 IVAWSRLPV

-50 NYDGASAF
+50 NYDGASAL

-117 DTLPDGAD
+117 DVLPDGAD

-154 TQIADTTIMP
+154 TQIADTTIVP

-178 GGSEDQIRI
+178 GGSEDQVRI
-187 QPDPTKL
+187 QPDPVKL

-213 DSAVGSVA
+213 DSAIGSVV
-221 SSMRERSIIVSVQPG
+221 SSTRERSITVSVQPG
-236 SIGEFADIVIA
+236 SLKEFADIVIA
-247 RDSAGRAVRL
+247 QDSAGRTIRL

-295 EVARGIERELAK
+295 DVAKGVERELAK

-314 RDIGIV
+314 RDMGIV
-320 VSQDSSRTIVGQ
+320 VSQDSSRTIIGQ
-332 IGDVQRTIIEGGV
+332 IGDVQHTIIEGGA
-345 LTVVIVL
+345 LTIVIVL

-365 LTLPVSVIG
+365 LTLPVAVIG

-443 IVAVFLPVAFMG
+443 IVAVFIPVAFMG

-471 AVLISLFVSFT
+471 AALISLFVSFT
-482 LDPMLSSVWAEQPAR
+482 LDPMLSSVWADQPVQQR
-497 KGKGWLQ
+497 KERLR
-504 ALLDRFDKAF
+504 ALLDRFDTSF
-514 ERIAYRY
+514 ERIAHRY
-521 GGMVGWCLDH
+521 GDMVGWCLDH
-531 RAATSF
+531 RAVTSVR
-537 CVLTLF
+537 VLAMF
-543 AGSLCLIPRIGME
+543 AASLCLIPRIGME
-556 FVPKSDQGAIAVGLT
+556 FVPKSDQGMVAVSLT

-586 QTEDILRQFP
+586 QTEDILRRYP
-596 DIGDLYSTVNSG
+596 DIKDLYSTVNSG

-622 VAPDN
+622 VEPDK
-627 RRMTSVTI
+627 RSMTSVTI
-635 APKLRE
+635 APTLRE
-641 ALGPVAGARI
+641 ALSPVAGTRI

-656 GDVSGIEAKTIQ
+656 GEVSGAQAKTIQ
-668 ISILGGDLS
+668 ISILGGDLNV
-677 ILEEISRDLAA
+677 LEEISHDMMAKLGKLA
-688 KIGQIPGIIDLESSA
+688 GIIDLESSA

-724 STATIER
+724 LTATIEH
-731 NLRPLVAGET
+731 NLRPLVAGEKLT
-741 LASWA
+741 SWA
-746 HEGGESRY
+746 HGGDESRY
-754 VAIRLKEAG
+754 VAIRLSESG
-763 RRTVEDLGQIPVP
+763 RRTVEDLAQIPIP
-776 VERMGGTGPAITVPL
+776 VDRKGVTGPAATVPL
-791 SQVADIKE
+791 SQVADITE
-799 VLAPKTIIRRDGD
+799 TLAPKTIIRRDGD
-812 REVRLGANLSGR
+812 REVRLSANLSGR
-824 PLGKVVRDIRAL
+824 PLGEVVRDIQTL
-836 IDSEKLPAGYRIA
+836 IAGQTMPAGYRMT
-849 IGGETDDMAE
+849 IGGEADDMAE

-867 LLLAVVFIYLILAS
+867 LMLAVVFIYLILAS
-881 QFGSFVQPIAIMT
+881 QFGSFVQPVAIMT
-894 SLPLSISGVLM
+894 SLPLSISGVLI
-905 GLLITG
+905 GLLVTG

-943 LRDGASMRLSLID
+943 RREGASMRQSLID
-956 AGIVRFRPIAMTT
+956 AGIVRFRPIVMTT

-979 ALGLGE
+979 ALGFGE

-991 SMAHAVIGGLVSST
+991 SMAHAVIGGLLSST
-1005 ALTLVFVPVAL
+1005 ALTLIFVPVAL

-1023 ALLMRKKVNGSAPH
+1023 TMPALRKSGSAADPMK
-1037 QTRDATA
+1037 DAAE